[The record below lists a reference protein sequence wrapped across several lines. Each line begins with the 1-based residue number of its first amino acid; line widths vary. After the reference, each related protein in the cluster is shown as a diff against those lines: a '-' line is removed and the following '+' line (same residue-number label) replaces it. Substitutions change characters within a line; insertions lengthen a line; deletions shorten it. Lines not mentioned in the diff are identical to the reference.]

1 MSNNCT
7 VCWSIT
13 GPFVS
18 TFNEVF
24 NIGKTEVWK
33 VGLHMQI
40 VHNFLRVYVIHI
52 NYNILLNRTYT
63 KDVMILNV
71 N

>member
-7 VCWSIT
+7 VCWYIT

-33 VGLHMQI
+33 VCLHMQI
-40 VHNFLRVYVIHI
+40 VHNFLRVFVASLCY
-52 NYNILLNRTYT
+52 
-63 KDVMILNV
+63 
-71 N
+71 